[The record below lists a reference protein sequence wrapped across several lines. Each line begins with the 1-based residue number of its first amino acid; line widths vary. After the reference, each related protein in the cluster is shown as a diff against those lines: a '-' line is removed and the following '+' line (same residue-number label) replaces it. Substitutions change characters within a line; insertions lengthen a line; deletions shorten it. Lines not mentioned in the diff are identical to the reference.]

1 MDRFTIEGGVPLSG
15 SVRAS
20 GSKNAV
26 LALMAS
32 SLLTEERMA
41 FVNAPRV
48 RDLETMRKILEGLGV
63 RAGWESRDE
72 LAIESGELT
81 RVDAPYELVR
91 TMRASFMVLGPLL
104 ARCGHARVSLPG
116 GCAIGARPVDQ
127 HLKGLEAL
135 GAKIELS
142 NGYVEARAQRLRGA
156 RVSFDLPT
164 VNGTQNVMMAATL
177 AEGTSVLEN
186 ASQEPEVTELA
197 WVLEA
202 MGAQIEGVGTSR
214 LTVRG
219 VSRLS
224 GVRHF
229 VSGDRIEAGTLLL
242 AGAITGGEVEVT
254 GVEPSQLAA
263 PINVLREAGLAI
275 SLAEDRVSVA
285 QGSELR
291 AVRLETA
298 PYPGFATDMQAQAMA
313 LLTQADGLSE
323 ISEQIF
329 ENRFMHVPELVR
341 MNANIQIDGKTAFIR
356 GPRLLS
362 GAPVMA
368 TDLRA
373 SACLVLAGLAAGGET
388 RIRRVY
394 HIDRGYER
402 IERKL
407 ESLGA
412 RIRREEE

>member
-1 MDRFTIEGGVPLSG
+1 MDRFAIDGGVPLAG

-26 LALMAS
+26 LALIAA
-32 SLLTEERMA
+32 SLLTEEQML

-48 RDLETMRKILEGLGV
+48 RDVDTMIRILAGLGL
-63 RAGWESRDE
+63 RAGWKSRDE
-72 LAIESGELT
+72 LCVDGGAPAT
-81 RVDAPYELVR
+81 VDAPYDLVR

-135 GAKIELS
+135 GAKIDLA

-156 RVSFDLPT
+156 RFTFDLPT
-164 VNGTQNVMMAATL
+164 VNGTQNVLMAATL

-186 ASQEPEVTELA
+186 AAIEPEVAELVR
-197 WVLEA
+197 VLQT
-202 MGAQIEGVGTSR
+202 MGAQIEGVGTPT

-219 VSRLS
+219 VPRLS

-229 VSGDRIEAGTLLL
+229 VTGDRIEAGTLLL
-242 AGAITGGEVEVT
+242 AGAITGGSVEVT

-263 PINVLREAGLAI
+263 LLDKLREAGFALA
-275 SLAEDRVSVA
+275 LEEDRVSLA
-285 QGSELR
+285 QGSASR
-291 AVRLETA
+291 AVSLETA
-298 PYPGFATDMQAQAMA
+298 PYPGFPTDMQAQLMA
-313 LLTQADGLSE
+313 LLTQVEGRSE
-323 ISEQIF
+323 ITERIF

-341 MNANIQIDGKTAFIR
+341 MNASIHVEGRTAIIDG
-356 GPRLLS
+356 PRRLS

-373 SACLVLAGLAAGGET
+373 SACLVLAGLAASGQT
-388 RIRRVY
+388 RVRRVY

-402 IERKL
+402 IEHKL

>member
-1 MDRFTIEGGVPLSG
+1 MDRFTIEGGVALSG

-32 SLLTEERMA
+32 SLLTDEPMEFA
-41 FVNAPRV
+41 NAPRV
-48 RDLETMRKILEGLGV
+48 RDLDTMMKILEGLGV
-63 RAGWESRDE
+63 RVGWESADE
-72 LAIESGELT
+72 LRVDGGEPS
-81 RVDAPYELVR
+81 RVDAPYNLVR

-135 GAKIELS
+135 GAKIELA
-142 NGYVEARAQRLRGA
+142 NGYVEARTHGLRGA
-156 RVSFDLPT
+156 EIVFDLST
-164 VNGTQNVMMAATL
+164 VNGTQNVLMAACL
-177 AEGTSVLEN
+177 ADGTSVLEN
-186 ASQEPEVTELA
+186 AACEPEVDELVA
-197 WVLEA
+197 VLPA
-202 MGAQIEGVGTSR
+202 MGARIEGVGTSR

-219 VSRLS
+219 VPRLS

-242 AGAITGGEVEVT
+242 AGGITGGEVEVT
-254 GVEPSQLAA
+254 GVEPSHFSALLD
-263 PINVLREAGLAI
+263 VLRDAGFELALGKDRI
-275 SLAEDRVSVA
+275 SLA
-285 QGSELR
+285 QGDAPR

-298 PYPGFATDMQAQAMA
+298 PYPGFPTDMQAQAMA
-313 LLTQADGLSE
+313 LLTQAEGQSE
-323 ISEQIF
+323 IVEQIF

-341 MNANIQIDGKTAFIR
+341 MNADVRIEGRTAIIH
-356 GPRLLS
+356 GPRRLS

-388 RIRRVY
+388 RVRRVY
-394 HIDRGYER
+394 HIDRGYAQ

-407 ESLGA
+407 QALGA
-412 RIRREEE
+412 RIRREQE